1 MNYMPPHSHTH
12 CQVTQSHPQKP
23 KLGNKYDF
31 ATAEKEKLTK
41 FEMNRKEMIKHE
53 STTMAISN
61 AEKSDKNETNE

>member
-23 KLGNKYDF
+23 KLGNKYAF

-41 FEMNRKEMIKHE
+41 LEMNRNDKARKHN
-53 STTMAISN
+53 TVYTQWRVNLNI
-61 AEKSDKNETNE
+61 